1 MKIKSTDSIYQVI
14 EEALKGATTPQT
26 CVDLMN
32 NPVIRA
38 AAMKRFNADLQT
50 STNKLSDTLG
60 FMRRRGIVQRYPSS
74 DPTSMARFSYALRE
88 QKDAEIKPI
97 PAPARPSDKPVYRI
111 TEGTDS
117 VTFDF
122 EGFTLIVKKK

>member
-14 EEALKGATTPQT
+14 EEALKGVTTPQT

-38 AAMKRFNADLQT
+38 AAMKRFNADLQL

-60 FMRRRGIVQRYPSS
+60 FMWRRGLLQRYPSS
-74 DPTSMARFSYALRE
+74 DPTSMARFHMRSVNKRTLRSNPSPHPPALLTNR
-88 QKDAEIKPI
+88 
-97 PAPARPSDKPVYRI
+97 
-111 TEGTDS
+111 
-117 VTFDF
+117 
-122 EGFTLIVKKK
+122 FT

>member
-14 EEALKGATTPQT
+14 EEALNGVTTPQT

-38 AAMKRFNADLQT
+38 AAMKRFNADLQL

-60 FMRRRGIVQRYPSS
+60 FMWRRGLLQRYPSS
-74 DPTSMARFSYALRE
+74 DQHPWRGFHMRSVNKRTLRSNPSPHPPALLINLFTGSQKARIQSPSIL
-88 QKDAEIKPI
+88 KDLP
-97 PAPARPSDKPVYRI
+97 
-111 TEGTDS
+111 
-117 VTFDF
+117 
-122 EGFTLIVKKK
+122 

>member
-38 AAMKRFNADLQT
+38 AAMKRLTQT
-50 STNKLSDTLG
+50 SK
-60 FMRRRGIVQRYPSS
+60 RAQISS
-74 DPTSMARFSYALRE
+74 QIL
-88 QKDAEIKPI
+88 
-97 PAPARPSDKPVYRI
+97 
-111 TEGTDS
+111 
-117 VTFDF
+117 
-122 EGFTLIVKKK
+122 